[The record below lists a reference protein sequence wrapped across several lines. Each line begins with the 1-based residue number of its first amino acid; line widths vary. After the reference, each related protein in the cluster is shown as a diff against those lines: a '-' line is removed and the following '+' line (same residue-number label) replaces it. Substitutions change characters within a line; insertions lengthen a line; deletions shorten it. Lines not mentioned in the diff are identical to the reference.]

1 MRRLSLLI
9 TSLSVFATSAV
20 MACSDDYCE
29 PEMTLT
35 ANQCGLSALPFLS
48 PANDTRVNLALLL
61 AEKGRFPLHAAGE
74 DYPSSAAGRVP
85 FTITSVLGQPRTVPT
100 EEPPP
105 PQAPALLAKLGIPDS
120 RWQSEVVER
129 QGYGIGSACQSN
141 SAASTTAF
149 LEQVE
154 AASLSAAE
162 ARALAGARLQ
172 LNGLCEGDTFPPLS
186 GLPRNGVAGDFSRY
200 LAAATAFY
208 AGRYEEADPQ
218 FQALTSSTQSWL
230 AETARYMLL
239 RTPLNR
245 AQAAAVNEWGDFDLS
260 KLNREQLQ
268 LALQRTDD
276 YLARYPQ
283 GRYAASA
290 TGLYRRLYWMLGDSE
305 RLAARYAIDWNNGN
319 AASLLGEVDDKIYI
333 RQPDLFVKAMPELYL
348 VQALRSLREDQPWI
362 NDKEQRPR
370 PTTAQIQQRLRQT
383 FGPSIPAW
391 GPYLTAAQQYFVA
404 GDAAATLKAT
414 TAPGDSA
421 LMDITAFSTQILH
434 GLSLASL
441 QRWGDAEQHWRRL
454 LDVEHDRLR
463 TPLLQLALAM
473 TLERA
478 DKLDTVFAQDSPV
491 NNTVFRQP
499 LLGIAPAPLL
509 RTVMAG
515 QHLPLD
521 ERKAAAAQLLRKNL
535 TRARYA
541 DFLADLPLADA
552 LGPNDFSAPSRA
564 VDNGA
569 YDCPSLPDAV
579 RILEARPTS
588 AQHLNCLGDY
598 FREYSDHGYE
608 APRADLLGG
617 SPDRFG
623 GRDRSS
629 LDLYRQV
636 MADTSAADNDRAYAL
651 YRALRCF
658 ATSGSNHC
666 DTQDV
671 AKAQRKRWYT
681 QLKTRFGKT
690 SWAQAQRVYW

>member
-9 TSLSVFATSAV
+9 TSLSVFATTPV

-61 AEKGRFPLHAAGE
+61 AEKGRFPLHAAE
-74 DYPSSAAGRVP
+74 QDYPSSAPERVP
-85 FTITSVLGQPRTVPT
+85 FTIFSVLGQPQTAPT

-105 PQAPALLAKLGIPDS
+105 PKAPALLAKLGIPDS
-120 RWQSEVVER
+120 RWQSELVER
-129 QGYGIGSACQSN
+129 LGYGTGSPCQSN
-141 SAASTTAF
+141 SAPSTTAF
-149 LEQVE
+149 LEQLDVAE
-154 AASLSAAE
+154 LNLAE

-186 GLPRNGVAGDFSRY
+186 SLPRTGIAGDFSRY

-208 AGRYEEADPQ
+208 AGHYEESESL
-218 FQALTSSTQSWL
+218 FQSLTSSTQPWL

-239 RTPLNR
+239 RVPLNH
-245 AQAAAVNEWGDFDLS
+245 AQVMATNEWGNFERA
-260 KLNREQLQ
+260 KLNMEQLK
-268 LALQRTDD
+268 LALQRTDS
-276 YLARYPQ
+276 YLAYYPQ

-290 TGLYRRLYWMLGDSE
+290 NGLYRRIYWLMGDHE
-305 RLAARYAIDWNNGN
+305 RLAARYDADWRNDT
-319 AASLLGEVDDKIYI
+319 ALSLLAEVDDKI
-333 RQPDLFVKAMPELYL
+333 FVQQEDFYPRSMPELFL
-348 VQALRSLREDQPWI
+348 VNALRS
-362 NDKEQRPR
+362 QRATESEKPR
-370 PTTAQIQQRLRQT
+370 PTADQLQKRINDT
-383 FGPSIPAW
+383 FGNTAPAW
-391 GPYLTAAQQYFVA
+391 SGYLLASQRYFVDGNYA
-404 GDAAATLKAT
+404 LSLQAT
-414 TAPGDSA
+414 TLPAEPV
-421 LMDITAFSTQILH
+421 LPMDITAFSTQILH

-441 QRWGDAEQHWRRL
+441 QRWDDAEQHWRHL
-454 LDVEHDRLR
+454 LEVEQDRLR

-478 DKLDTVFAQDSPV
+478 DKLDTVFAPDSPV
-491 NNTVFRQP
+491 SNTVFRQP

-521 ERKAAAAQLLRKNL
+521 ERKAAAVRLLRKDL
-535 TRARYA
+535 TRARYT
-541 DFLADLPLADA
+541 DFLTDLPLADA

-579 RILEARPTS
+579 RTLETRPTS

-623 GRDRSS
+623 SRDRSS

-636 MADTSAADNDRAYAL
+636 MADTTAPDNDRAYAL

-671 AKAQRKRWYT
+671 PKAQRKRWYT

-690 SWAQAQRVYW
+690 TWAQAQRVYW